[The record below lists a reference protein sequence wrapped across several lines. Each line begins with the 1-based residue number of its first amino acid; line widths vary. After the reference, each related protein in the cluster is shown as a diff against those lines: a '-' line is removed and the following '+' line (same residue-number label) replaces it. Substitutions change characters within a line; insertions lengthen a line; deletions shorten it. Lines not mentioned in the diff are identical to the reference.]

1 MKSNQAW
8 ISVNMMKGPILL
20 RKQGGQHGSAVPH
33 RVFMVFQLVFAAMP
47 PALINRIEPC
57 VKSRVLCNSQ
67 MAKRTHLPKAQ
78 TAFSVVSHA

>member
-1 MKSNQAW
+1 M
-8 ISVNMMKGPILL
+8 GRRL
-20 RKQGGQHGSAVPH
+20 PH

-67 MAKRTHLPKAQ
+67 MAKRTHLLKVQ
-78 TAFSVVSHA
+78 TAFSIVLYA